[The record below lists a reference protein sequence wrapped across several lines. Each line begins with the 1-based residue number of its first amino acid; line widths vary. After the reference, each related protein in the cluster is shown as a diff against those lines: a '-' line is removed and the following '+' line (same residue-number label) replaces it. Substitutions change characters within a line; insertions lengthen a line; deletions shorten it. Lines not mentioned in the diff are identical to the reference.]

1 MLKDFL
7 FYKKKTEKEK
17 FILSKNPEP
26 YKAPY
31 DILEKISTDIEVNKK
46 YIENVFSVPENSDVV
61 MRDVEICINGDTIK
75 VLVLYCEGLAR
86 SDSVNECILKPFMY
100 LNDKVKSPKEDTMS
114 FIKKQLLPQ
123 GQTKENNDINASIEA
138 ANYGNAVIFVDG
150 QTKAFIIDV
159 KGWANRGISTPKGET
174 VIQGPHEG
182 FNEMIRMNTALLR
195 KTLNTSNLVME
206 GITLGK
212 TSKTPSVVAY
222 LKNVADPEIV
232 KEVKRRLES
241 IDAEY
246 ILTSL
251 DAEQFIE
258 DEPYVSVPQILS
270 TERPD
275 RVSQSLIEGRVAIMV
290 SGSPHVLI
298 VPSTIFDFT
307 RSTEDEYLRYPY
319 SVFIKIIR
327 TIAIILAL
335 FSPAIFIAV
344 TTYHQDIILT
354 NLLFSLE
361 ASRRLVPFPAI
372 LELFLLEI
380 SFELI
385 KEAGVRVPD
394 PIGQTL
400 GIVGGLIIGQ
410 AAVSANIVSP
420 IMIIVVA
427 ITGIASFAIPSYE
440 LSFSFRV
447 SRFIYTISAAFAGF
461 LGILTVLFIDA
472 ILVMSC
478 RSIGAPYTAP
488 LIPKEN
494 RSVISTFL
502 NVPVWKKE
510 YRPDYLKPRDNQKQA
525 KISRKWMYKRK

>member
-1 MLKDFL
+1 MIRDYL
-7 FYKKKTEKEK
+7 FYKEPVKKHHFT
-17 FILSKNPEP
+17 LSENPDP
-26 YKAPY
+26 YKPDY
-31 DILEKISTDIEVNKK
+31 EKLDKINSNIEVNKK
-46 YIENVFSVPENSDVV
+46 YIENVFSVPKNSDVV
-61 MRDVEICINGDTIK
+61 LRDAEIYINNKITA
-75 VLVLYCEGLAR
+75 VLLLYCEGLAR

-100 LNDKVKSPKEDTMS
+100 LKDKIKPEDEDVIS
-114 FIKKQLLPQ
+114 FVKKQLLPQ
-123 GQTKENNDINASIEA
+123 GQTKTSDDINTAIES
-138 ANYGNAVIFVDG
+138 ANYGNAVVFIDG
-150 QTKAFIIDV
+150 ETTAFIIDV
-159 KGWANRGISTPKGET
+159 KGWANRGIGTPKGET

-212 TSKTPSVVAY
+212 TSKTPSVIAY
-222 LKNVADPEIV
+222 LKNVADPNIIN
-232 KEVKRRLES
+232 EVKRRLES

-327 TIAIILAL
+327 TIAIILSV
-335 FSPAIFIAV
+335 FSPAIFIAI
-344 TTYHQDIILT
+344 TTYHQDILLT
-354 NLLFSLE
+354 NLLFSIE
-361 ASRRLVPFPAI
+361 ASRQLVPFPAI
-372 LELFLLEI
+372 IELILLEI

-447 SRFIYTISAAFAGF
+447 SRFIYTIGAALAGF
-461 LGILTVLFIDA
+461 LGILTVFFIDA
-472 ILVMSC
+472 LLVMSC
-478 RSIGAPYTAP
+478 KSIGAPYTAP
-488 LIPKEN
+488 IVPREKQ
-494 RSVISTFL
+494 SFISTIL
-502 NVPVWKKE
+502 NVPIWKKE
-510 YRPDYLKPRDNQKQA
+510 YRPEYLKTRDKQNQG